1 MGGWG
6 WANASSVKVRVQSIM
21 WDRGHIYV
29 SPFFP
34 LTLSTDQRC
43 VLRCVWRV
51 GRSFPKGP
59 SSQRP
64 NKDERS
70 KSNFTRVCGSDYIK
84 KIIKKKTLKRVLFL
98 LHQDRLGAV
107 ACLQL
112 AVKHFKIQ
120 DHVVVIGGYC
130 FFVVVV
136 LFSPNIDTWLG
147 ILTVKSSSAAPQRHT
162 FQRRLQSPT
171 NHREVLWPPTPEWG
185 QLLSTVVPVQRWRYF
200 LLWEI

>member
-6 WANASSVKVRVQSIM
+6 WDNASSVKVRVQSIM

-84 KIIKKKTLKRVLFL
+84 KIILKKTLKRVLFL

-120 DHVVVIGGYC
+120 DHVVVIGGYWV
-130 FFVVVV
+130 FFVVV
-136 LFSPNIDTWLG
+136 LFSHKYQYLTWYSYCQ
-147 ILTVKSSSAAPQRHT
+147 ILLRCSTETHFSKKTSVSDKSPRSSLTSNSRVRTA
-162 FQRRLQSPT
+162 
-171 NHREVLWPPTPEWG
+171 V
-185 QLLSTVVPVQRWRYF
+185 
-200 LLWEI
+200 